1 MAEISDR
8 KLARKIAEQATKLET
23 LNDSVADT
31 SIRHEISEYVVRIR
45 LLAEDGH
52 LRNMNGGR
60 GPDPKFGT
68 PKGYHH
74 G

>member
-8 KLARKIAEQATKLET
+8 KLARKIAELATQLET
-23 LNDSVADT
+23 LNDNVADT

-52 LRNMNGGR
+52 LRNMNMGR
-60 GPDPKFGT
+60 GPDPEFGI
-68 PKGYHH
+68 PKRYRRG
-74 G
+74 